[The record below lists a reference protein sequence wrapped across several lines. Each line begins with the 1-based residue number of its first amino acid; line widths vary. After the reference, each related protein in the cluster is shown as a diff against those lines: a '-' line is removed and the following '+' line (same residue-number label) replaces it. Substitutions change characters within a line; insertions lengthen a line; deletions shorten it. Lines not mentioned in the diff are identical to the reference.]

1 MLQRVERG
9 APGHG
14 IDPRELETVTAELLA
29 PGCPPTGMIRLGA
42 YALEYVAPRAFAHT
56 LRLLFGSRVYDVA
69 PLSPPYR
76 IIDGGGWLGLSV
88 LRFRE
93 LFPDARIV
101 VFEPEPE
108 IFRIMCRNLERNGIG
123 NVEPVRAALAGTDG
137 PQTFTVTGSDSGSLR
152 ADARGSDLT
161 VDTCRL
167 GPHVTEPLS
176 LLKLNVEGAEA
187 EVIAELGEKLTLV
200 DQVLRACREST
211 RRFDLVLVEVEESLD
226 VSRCAE
232 AGGRGGDVNSVGIQ
246 ERANV
251 FRCAADGHGGG
262 VEELAQEVHGRE
274 FPQVEHGGQ
283 DSVG

>member
-108 IFRIMCRNLERNGIG
+108 IFRIMCRNLERNGTG

-200 DQVLRACREST
+200 DQVLTTPAAVR
-211 RRFDLVLVEVEESLD
+211 VLSGCGSL
-226 VSRCAE
+226 S
-232 AGGRGGDVNSVGIQ
+232 GHGGDVGWCGLGCGVGVGV
-246 ERANV
+246 RA
-251 FRCAADGHGGG
+251 GGG
-262 VEELAQEVHGRE
+262 PVRA
-274 FPQVEHGGQ
+274 GGSAVA
-283 DSVG
+283 DA